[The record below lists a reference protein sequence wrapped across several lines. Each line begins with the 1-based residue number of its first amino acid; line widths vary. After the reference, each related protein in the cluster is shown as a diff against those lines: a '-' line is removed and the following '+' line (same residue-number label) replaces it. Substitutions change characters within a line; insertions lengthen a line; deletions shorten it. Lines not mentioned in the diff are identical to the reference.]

1 LKDNSM
7 NLLKLPLICLLL
19 VSLVATPIAGQQKR
33 RTTEKPPVKS
43 PAAPV
48 PAPIKPVTFDTLI
61 AADSFKIYGEVR
73 SIGQLIQ
80 SNAANDVLEPIFRLG
95 GPPTE
100 FRNVVGWLRTHADDL
115 MTSRM
120 LVAAWPNLKDVP
132 EVVIAIE
139 FSSPEEATKLQSQLN
154 GILSSVLP
162 HLPQSAVKDEPQ
174 VSTKADR
181 EKAEKEKKTT
191 PEPNEPPKPPPAST
205 PAYHLQRAD
214 SLLLITQRPFELK
227 KLRPKGSKLLSED
240 ANFRVAYN
248 RFSSEPIFVYIDFD
262 AITKEQEERVKE
274 MEEHQKKAEEEQKVL
289 EEKLKAEPPP
299 PAEEGGEEEP
309 GEEGEAMP
317 EPTPPPGVLT
327 AVGATPTP
335 ETEPSE
341 SQKLE
346 SAFYGLRMFLFSNIP
361 DLPSGVGIGFAPE
374 NESFELRVLL
384 VDSPGE
390 TSDPIPIF
398 GSIRFGAPISPES
411 SRVLP
416 ASTEL
421 LVMMSIDYP
430 QIHSRMSLMEVRES
444 FLTVD
449 ASEPSSGELH
459 ATVGGPDE
467 LVAPLKTIEKLLKI
481 NIKDELLPVLGPEL
495 AISLPAAGSLPFG
508 PPNLSPQPQP
518 KNESGEATA
527 VPTAPIVAISI
538 RDREAVRQL
547 MLKVLAGFGG
557 KAAASL
563 AQTERREDTELV
575 SIANMFAYAFVG
587 NFLVLSPDAAATRY
601 VVDSYLKGETLSADP
616 HFRNSTRWQPRQ
628 VQGQVYISP
637 AMAESYKTWANSSST
652 HLTDDAR
659 NFITRL
665 SANPQPIT
673 YSLSNDGLGAL
684 HELRV
689 PKNIVTLAA
698 AGMASAANPPE
709 AARNERGAMYV
720 LWRIAS
726 AQRQYKEKTGT
737 SYGSIEQLIET
748 EILSKDAVEAAG
760 YKIDFRMAADGFEV
774 TAVPTEYGK
783 TGKLSFFLDKSGVVR
798 GADRGGAGASASDP
812 PVNY

>member
-1 LKDNSM
+1 M
-7 NLLKLPLICLLL
+7 NLFKLPLICLLL
-19 VSLVATPIAGQQKR
+19 VSTIATPIAGQQKR
-33 RTTEKPPVKS
+33 RTTEKPPAKA
-43 PAAPV
+43 PAAPA
-48 PAPIKPVTFDTLI
+48 PARVTPVTFDTLI

-73 SIGQLIQ
+73 SVGQLIR

-95 GPPTE
+95 GPPKE
-100 FRNVVGWLRTHADDL
+100 FLNFVSWLRTHADDL

-120 LVAAWPNLKDVP
+120 LVAAWPNLKEVP
-132 EVVIAIE
+132 DVVIAIE
-139 FSSPEEATKLQSQLN
+139 FSSPEEATKLESQLN
-154 GILSSVLP
+154 GILASVIPPVPQAPQQVGP
-162 HLPQSAVKDEPQ
+162 HGSL
-174 VSTKADR
+174 
-181 EKAEKEKKTT
+181 KAEKEKSVI
-191 PEPNEPPKPPPAST
+191 PESKEPPKVAPAPT

-214 SLLLITQRPFELK
+214 SLLLITQQPFERK

-240 ANFRVAYN
+240 ANFRLAYN

-262 AITKEQEERVKE
+262 AITREQEERMKE
-274 MEEHQKKAEEEQKVL
+274 MEEQQKKAEEEQKAL

-299 PAEEGGEEEP
+299 PAEEGGEGEP

-327 AVGATPTP
+327 AVGATPDTKS
-335 ETEPSE
+335 EPSE
-341 SQKLE
+341 SQKLQHAV
-346 SAFYGLRMFLFSNIP
+346 SGLSTYLFQNIP

-398 GSIRFGAPISPES
+398 GSIRFGAPISPEA

-416 ASTEL
+416 ASTEMM
-421 LVMMSIDYP
+421 VMMSIDYP
-430 QIHSRMSLMEVRES
+430 EIHSRMSLMEVPES
-444 FLTVD
+444 FLSVD
-449 ASEPSSGELH
+449 SGEQPTGELH
-459 ATVGGPDE
+459 ATVGAPDE
-467 LVAPLKTIEKLLKI
+467 MLTPLRTIEKLLKI
-481 NIKDELLPVLGPEL
+481 NIKDELLPLLGSEL
-495 AISLPAAGSLPFG
+495 ALSLPASGSIPFG
-508 PPNLSPQPQP
+508 PPNISPQPQP
-518 KNESGEATA
+518 KQESKGATA
-527 VPTAPIVAISI
+527 IPNAPIVAISI

-547 MLKVLAGFGG
+547 LPKILAGFGG

-601 VVDSYLKGETLSADP
+601 AVDSYLKGETLSADP

-673 YSLSNDGLGAL
+673 YSLSNDGLGSL
-684 HELRV
+684 HEVRI
-689 PKNIVTLAA
+689 PKNIIALAV
-698 AGMASAANPPE
+698 AGMASAGNPPE
-709 AARNERGAMYV
+709 AAKNERSALYA

-726 AQRQYKEKTGT
+726 AERQYKEKTGT
-737 SYGSIEQLIET
+737 TYGSIEQLIET

-760 YKIDFRMAADGFEV
+760 YKIDLRLTAEGFEI

-783 TGKLSFFLDKSGVVR
+783 TGKLSFFLDQSGVVR
-798 GADRGGAGASASDP
+798 GADRGGAAASASDQ

>member
-1 LKDNSM
+1 M
-7 NLLKLPLICLLL
+7 NLLKPPLICLLL
-19 VSLVATPIAGQQKR
+19 VSIIATPIAGQQKR
-33 RTTEKPPVKS
+33 RTTEKPPAKA
-43 PAAPV
+43 PAAPA
-48 PAPIKPVTFDTLI
+48 PAPVPPVTFDTLI
-61 AADSFKIYGEVR
+61 AAESFKIYGEVR
-73 SIGQLIQ
+73 SVGQLVR
-80 SNAANDVLEPIFRLG
+80 SNAANDVLEPILRLG
-95 GPPTE
+95 GPQTE
-100 FRNVVGWLRTHADDL
+100 FRNLIGWLRRHADDL

-120 LVAAWPNLKDVP
+120 LVAALPNLKEVPDV
-132 EVVIAIE
+132 VVAIE
-139 FSSPEEATKLQSQLN
+139 FSSAEEATKLESQLN
-154 GILSSVLP
+154 SILSNVLP
-162 HLPQSAVKDEPQ
+162 PLPQSGVKDEPQ
-174 VSTKADR
+174 ISTKADR
-181 EKAEKEKKTT
+181 EKAEKEKKMA
-191 PEPNEPPKPPPAST
+191 PQANEPPKPAPAPT

-214 SLLLITQRPFELK
+214 SLLLITPRPFELK

-240 ANFRVAYN
+240 TNFRVAYN

-262 AITKEQEERVKE
+262 AITKAQEERMKD
-274 MEEHQKKAEEEQKVL
+274 MEELRKKAEEEQKAL

-299 PAEEGGEEEP
+299 PAEEGGEGEP

-317 EPTPPPGVLT
+317 EPTPAPGVLT
-327 AVGATPTP
+327 AAGATPAT
-335 ETEPSE
+335 ESEPSE
-341 SQKLE
+341 SQRLAN
-346 SAFYGLRMFLFSNIP
+346 AFSGLRMYLFQNIP
-361 DLPSGVGIGFAPE
+361 DLPSGVGIAFAPE

-384 VDSPGE
+384 VNSPGE

-398 GSIRFGAPISPES
+398 GGIRLGAPISPES
-411 SRVLP
+411 ARVLP
-416 ASTEL
+416 ASTEM

-430 QIHSRMSLMEVRES
+430 EIHSRMSLMEARET
-444 FLTVD
+444 FLNVE
-449 ASEPSSGELH
+449 SEGQPTGELR
-459 ATVGGPDE
+459 ATVGAADDE
-467 LVAPLKTIEKLLKI
+467 MFAPLKTIEKLLKI
-481 NIKDELLPVLGPEL
+481 NIKDELLPVLGSEL
-495 AISLPAAGSLPFG
+495 AIGLPATGYVPFG
-508 PPNLSPQPQP
+508 PPILSPQAET
-518 KNESGEATA
+518 KKGSEAATA
-527 VPTAPIVAISI
+527 VPNAPIVAISI

-547 MLKVLAGFGG
+547 MPKVLAGFGG

-616 HFRNSTRWQPRQ
+616 HFKNSTRWQPRQ

-637 AMAESYKTWANSSST
+637 AMAESYKMWANSSST

-665 SANPQPIT
+665 STNPQPIT

-689 PKNIVTLAA
+689 PKNIIALAA
-698 AGMASAANPPE
+698 VGMASAENPPE
-709 AARNERGAMYV
+709 AAKNERSALYA

-760 YKIDFRMAADGFEV
+760 YKIDFRLTGDGFEV

-798 GADRGGAGASASDP
+798 GADRGGAAASASDQ